1 MEAKLILR
9 YTIKVTLLAFAFIYF
24 TPYLT
29 AAHADSDGTYSVYD
43 TNKDGFLDD
52 KEFEQFYEK
61 KRKRSKSLDI
71 WAFDQVDS
79 DGDKKISEQEMVDA
93 LIKEMKQKK
102 IK

>member
-1 MEAKLILR
+1 METKLIQQ
-9 YTIKVTLLAFAFIYF
+9 YTAKVALLAITFIYF

-29 AAHADSDGTYSVYD
+29 VTHADGDGTYSVYD

-52 KEFEQFYEK
+52 KEFEKFYEK
-61 KRKRSKSLDI
+61 KRKRSKHLDI
-71 WAFDQVDS
+71 WVFDQVDS

-93 LIKEMKQKK
+93 LMKEMKQKK